1 MYVFIEKNFDALH
14 PLLFDTLIPEVRDSW
29 FDLVDTLAQVEV
41 LLEDRFFLDRII
53 AYALKING

>member
-1 MYVFIEKNFDALH
+1 MYVFIEKNFDPLH